1 MYQEIWS
8 MSVSTHT
15 DTHTLINYT
24 PLAKA
29 PHPCWTTSTRQPT
42 YDANPGV
49 HVGIKTDVG
58 EEDLVGAVVEQHLVQ
73 LQDGWRQLVHLW
85 EPVTRSAQ
93 KQALSHIVHKNR
105 HCHTSCTK
113 TGIVT
118 CSTQN
123 QVLSHAAHK
132 SRHCHSVH
140 KNRHCHTSCTKTGIV
155 TCSTQNQVLSH
166 AAHKSRH
173 CHSVHKNRHC
183 HTSCT
188 KTGIVTC
195 STQNQVLSHAAHK
208 SRHCHSVHKN
218 RHSGCGAARWVVQT
232 LCSGNRAPGLN
243 QDSHRHILPYTLVV
257 DYVSNPSRSRGCRF
271 KSEFRHSLSLP
282 CLASRWWTTC
292 PALHDQEGAGSNPN
306 SDTHFLSLA
315 LPQGGELRVQPF
327 KIKRL
332 QVQIRIQTLTF
343 SPLPCLKV
351 VDYVSSPSRSRSC
364 RYKSKFPFFPSPW
377 QWIKHPALQD
387 QEV

>member
-15 DTHTLINYT
+15 DTRTLINYT

-105 HCHTSCTK
+105 HCHMQHTK
-113 TGIVT
+113 AGIVT
-118 CSTQN
+118 CSTQKQALSQCAQKQAFRLWGS
-123 QVLSHAAHK
+123 QVSGADTVLWEQSSGSESRFTQAH
-132 SRHCHSVH
+132 S
-140 KNRHCHTSCTKTGIV
+140 
-155 TCSTQNQVLSH
+155 
-166 AAHKSRH
+166 
-173 CHSVHKNRHC
+173 
-183 HTSCT
+183 
-188 KTGIVTC
+188 
-195 STQNQVLSHAAHK
+195 
-208 SRHCHSVHKN
+208 
-218 RHSGCGAARWVVQT
+218 
-232 LCSGNRAPGLN
+232 P
-243 QDSHRHILPYTLVV
+243 
-257 DYVSNPSRSRGCRF
+257 
-271 KSEFRHSLSLP
+271 
-282 CLASRWWTTC
+282 
-292 PALHDQEGAGSNPN
+292 LH
-306 SDTHFLSLA
+306 L
-315 LPQGGELRVQPF
+315 GGGLRVQPF

-351 VDYVSSPSRSRSC
+351 VDYVSSPSRSRGC
-364 RYKSKFPFFPSPW
+364 RFKSEFRHSLSLPCLASRW
-377 QWIKHPALQD
+377 WTTCPALQD
-387 QEV
+387 QEAAGSNPNSDTHFLSLALPQGGGLRVQPFKIKKLQVQIQIPLLPLALAVDKASSSPRPRGVGLNQNKTAMFPLALASRWWTKYPALQDWEAAGSNPNSDSHFLSLALPKEGGLSVRSPSAMTN